1 MEEIN
6 IFTGPNEVLH
16 FKNPKLLVGAQS
28 NMYIVSGRSE
38 KKTIDEMMPGIL
50 EHLPTQTKLDAYQ
63 KVLEMMKAQGLLDKK
78 EGAAAAGASTDAA
91 PGVSITED
99 DAPPPL
105 TSDFEAAA
113 DS

>member
-6 IFTGPNEVLH
+6 IFTGANEVLH
-16 FKNPKLLVGAQS
+16 FKHPKLLASAQS
-28 NMYIVSGRSE
+28 NMYVVSGHSE

-50 EHLPTQTKLDAYQ
+50 EHLPHQTKLEAYQ

-78 EGAAAAGASTDAA
+78 EGAAAGTEASAGAT
-91 PGVSITED
+91 ITSEEE
-99 DAPPPL
+99 APPPL